1 MNEIT
6 EKEFAVIKEIS
17 GNHLPDQRTIS
28 HHTGISLGLT
38 NLIIKRLI
46 TKGYIKAAQLNR
58 KKIQY
63 MLTPKGFSEKA
74 DKSYRFALKTITH
87 FRMLKNNIQNL
98 VNDRYKNG
106 CDRFEVNGN
115 GELADIIELAIRHL
129 YNPKI
134 IFTRKAGDSRHNRKA
149 FLLVSSSDKSIPQES
164 IDIISYLSESGLFYE
179 NN

>member
-1 MNEIT
+1 MEIT

-28 HHTGISLGLT
+28 HRTGISLGLT

-46 TKGYIKAAQLNR
+46 TKGYIKATQLNR

-87 FRMLKNNIQNL
+87 FRMLKDNIQNM
-98 VNDRYKNG
+98 VSERYKKG
-106 CDRFEVNGN
+106 YDRFEVNGS
-115 GELADIIELAIRHL
+115 GELADIVELAIRRL
-129 YNPKI
+129 NNPKI
-134 IFTRKAGDSRHNRKA
+134 IFTRRISDSRHNRNA
-149 FLLVSSSDKSIPQES
+149 CLLVSSSKKTTPQES

>member
-1 MNEIT
+1 MEIT

-28 HHTGISLGLT
+28 HRTGISLGLT

-46 TKGYIKAAQLNR
+46 TKGYIKATQLNR

-87 FRMLKNNIQNL
+87 FRMLKDNIQNIL
-98 VNDRYKNG
+98 PFKKKPY
-106 CDRFEVNGN
+106 
-115 GELADIIELAIRHL
+115 L
-129 YNPKI
+129 
-134 IFTRKAGDSRHNRKA
+134 S
-149 FLLVSSSDKSIPQES
+149 LVSDTQSVKAEKEFKVSLKPAAFNCSI
-164 IDIISYLSESGLFYE
+164 
-179 NN
+179 